1 MAKETEVCFS
11 DLCPIVV
18 QFDGPD
24 SRGSNRFSLG
34 NIGGGEYCKNDTGED
49 ASVKG
54 KNAEDEIDELVLST
68 STRTGKGRA
77 GCDPSV
83 DIQSEGVGKG
93 DGYGDSGPYTS
104 GQARGMLEKRKC
116 KALLWEPPF
125 YRL

>member
-1 MAKETEVCFS
+1 MIFARSS
-11 DLCPIVV
+11 DV
-18 QFDGPD
+18 QFNGPD

-68 STRTGKGRA
+68 STQTGKGSA
-77 GCDPSV
+77 GCDPSA
-83 DIQSEGVGKG
+83 DIRSEGVGEG
-93 DGYGDSGPYTS
+93 NGHGQSGPYTS
-104 GQARGMLEKRKC
+104 GPARGMLEKRKC

-125 YRL
+125 Y